1 MTQSKTDLD
10 KGLKLS
16 RKLHKEMALLA
27 DFISETNA
35 ELSRRQSPRSQN
47 VDEELVY
54 VKVGEDQTDWLVCVK
69 VGEGQADWLVC
80 VKVGEGLSLI
90 HI

>member
-16 RKLHKEMALLA
+16 RKLHKEMTLLS
-27 DFISETNA
+27 DFITETNT

-54 VKVGEDQTDWLVCVK
+54 VKVRVK
-69 VGEGQADWLVC
+69 VILT
-80 VKVGEGLSLI
+80 GLFL
-90 HI
+90 